1 MTRPV
6 PETHIRSAAERRAD
20 IEAKAAQ
27 LGIDDAFVDRLVET
41 FYGRIR
47 ADATLGPIFNSAI
60 SDWEPHL
67 ATMKDFWASVAY
79 NAGRYSGRP
88 VPAHLKHKTIRK
100 EHFAVW
106 LGLFR
111 EVLEEISPSPLTVA
125 YFMERA
131 ERIAQSLQ
139 LAMFG
144 LPGLGEKS
152 PAPRQ

>member
-1 MTRPV
+1 VTRPI
-6 PETHIRSAAERRAD
+6 PETHIRSASERRAE

-27 LGIDDAFVDRLVET
+27 LGIDDVFIDRLVET

-47 ADATLGPIFNSAI
+47 EDATLGPIFNNAI
-60 SDWEPHL
+60 SDWGPHL
-67 ATMKDFWASVAY
+67 ATMKDFWASVAF

-88 VPAHLKHKTIRK
+88 VPVHLKHKTIRK
-100 EHFAVW
+100 EHFGVW

-144 LPGLGEKS
+144 LPGLGEKPPVS
-152 PAPRQ
+152 PQ

>member
-1 MTRPV
+1 VTRPI
-6 PETHIRSAAERRAD
+6 PETHIRSASERRAE

-27 LGIDDAFVDRLVET
+27 LGIDDVFIDRLVET

-47 ADATLGPIFNSAI
+47 EDATLGPIFNNAI
-60 SDWEPHL
+60 SDWGPHL
-67 ATMKDFWASVAY
+67 STMKDFWASVAF

-88 VPAHLKHKTIRK
+88 VPVHLKHKTIRE

-144 LPGLGEKS
+144 LPGLGEK
-152 PAPRQ
+152 PPVPPQ

>member
-6 PETHIRSAAERRAD
+6 LETHIRSAAERRAD
-20 IEAKAAQ
+20 IEAKARQ

-47 ADATLGPIFNSAI
+47 EDATLGPIFNNAI
-60 SDWEPHL
+60 SDWDPHL

-88 VPAHLKHKTIRK
+88 VPAHLKHKAIRK